1 MPRNL
6 LYCLLLLL
14 LFGLIHLDLKDE
26 AISSDLV
33 FIVFLHHLFLCFR
46 FYCLL
51 SLLNFQERVHH
62 ILLKVRVSDL
72 LSTALLLNQI
82 YNLYLDNQ
90 YLLAFYQ
97 YHLLK
102 PSFCT
107 DFKVK
112 LNLEGFFYL
121 KFQELISNLMHINI
135 RQLK

>member
-1 MPRNL
+1 MPHNL

-97 YHLLK
+97 YHLLE
-102 PSFCT
+102 PFFYIN
-107 DFKVK
+107 FKVE
-112 LNLEGFFYL
+112 LNQEGFVYL